1 MILSAAALR
10 DRPQTWITAFHL
22 PADRP
27 ELTST
32 LVGRYP
38 NVTVFDTTAIVR
50 QVQSILEHVVRAVQ
64 FLFAFTLA
72 AGVMV
77 LYAAL
82 ASTRDE
88 RIREAGLMRALGAS
102 RSQLRRAQLVELAA
116 TGALAGLLAALGAM
130 AVGAV
135 LAAQIFQFDF
145 AARWSTVPLA
155 VLAGA
160 MLSVLAGWMSL
171 RSVIDSPPLATLRA
185 G

>member
-1 MILSAAALR
+1 
-10 DRPQTWITAFHL
+10 
-22 PADRP
+22 
-27 ELTST
+27 
-32 LVGRYP
+32 
-38 NVTVFDTTAIVR
+38 
-50 QVQSILEHVVRAVQ
+50 
-64 FLFAFTLA
+64 
-72 AGVMV
+72 
-77 LYAAL
+77 
-82 ASTRDE
+82 
-88 RIREAGLMRALGAS
+88 
-102 RSQLRRAQLVELAA
+102 
-116 TGALAGLLAALGAM
+116 M